1 MTGQRD
7 EFQIDWP
14 RACIWGRYAIFLA
27 VVRSLGR
34 SGKEVHA
41 VPFNWH
47 APALKSRYIAATHS
61 VPRYSDDP
69 AGWLGAVLS
78 LLERYSFDLIV
89 PCCDDRS
96 ILAFHRHRDEFA
108 KFRVAIPGSNAMD
121 LLFDKV
127 QTRSLCARLGIPIT
141 AGEVLRSADTA
152 FDLIARY
159 GLPLVVKPAR
169 SYSLDRLDAW
179 GKVFIVETA
188 LELER
193 VLAHIPDRERYLVEQ
208 YLMA

>member
-1 MTGQRD
+1 
-7 EFQIDWP
+7 
-14 RACIWGRYAIFLA
+14 
-27 VVRSLGR
+27 
-34 SGKEVHA
+34 
-41 VPFNWH
+41 
-47 APALKSRYIAATHS
+47 
-61 VPRYSDDP
+61 
-69 AGWLGAVLS
+69 
-78 LLERYSFDLIV
+78 
-89 PCCDDRS
+89 
-96 ILAFHRHRDEFA
+96 
-108 KFRVAIPGSNAMD
+108 MD